1 MKEIYIFD
9 VVSHDEPQWLSLRD
23 RIFQI
28 VHVIDFSKNAISSVN
43 YGNYSHLNNHLCTLV
58 QI

>member
-1 MKEIYIFD
+1 MKKKLFD
-9 VVSHDEPQWLSLRD
+9 VVSHDEPRCFSLRD

-28 VHVIDFSKNAISSVN
+28 VHVIDFSKNAISNVN
-43 YGNYSHLNNHLCTLV
+43 YGNYSHLNNHLCTLM